1 MASVTIPNSVTSIG
15 IGAFAGSTTLGVV
28 CNYATTPQTIYD
40 YVFSGNPES
49 AILYVP
55 DESLEEYKA
64 SDWKDW
70 FAQILP
76 LSEYDPSGIKD
87 IQGQNP
93 AAKYDGIYS
102 ISGARRPALQKG
114 LNIIGGKKMLI
125 K

>member
-1 MASVTIPNSVTSIG
+1 MFYKN
-15 IGAFAGSTTLGVV
+15 LGCSNLAVV
-28 CNYATTPQTIYD
+28 CNYAITPQPFENRYT
-40 YVFSGNPES
+40 FSRIPES

-55 DESLEEYKA
+55 DESVDAYKA

-76 LSEYDPSGIKD
+76 LSEYDPTGIAD
-87 IQGQNP
+87 IQEQNP

-102 ISGARRPALQKG
+102 ISGARSPALQKG
-114 LNIIGGKKMLI
+114 LNIIGGKKVLI